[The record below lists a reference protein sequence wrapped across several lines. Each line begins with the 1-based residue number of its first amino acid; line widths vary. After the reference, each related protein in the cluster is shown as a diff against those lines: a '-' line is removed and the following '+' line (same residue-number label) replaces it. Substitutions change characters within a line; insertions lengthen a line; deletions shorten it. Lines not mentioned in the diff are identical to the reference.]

1 MAITTFIYPPAAGSA
16 SQVQYLLDGVATTVS
31 KDTVTPANSRPLPVE
46 LTGTSGPINI
56 TAGDLNVHLS
66 DTGAN
71 YDRTRIGDGTNQLSI
86 TASGEAKISATSLPL
101 PTGAATEATLS
112 TLGTETTLATLAT
125 EATLSAMSAS
135 VAQDATVAGL
145 LTDTQLRATPVPVSG
160 TVTASNPSVSA
171 TGAAVP
177 ASATMIGGS
186 DGTNLKAI
194 KVSAT
199 GVVSVDGSAVTQ
211 PVSGTFWQA
220 TQPVSGPLTDA
231 ELRATAVPVSQS
243 GTWNITNVSG
253 TVSLPTGAATESTL
267 STLNGKIPA
276 NLTVTSTRLLV
287 DGSGVTQPV
296 SIATLPTVG
305 GRSKVLLYRN
315 DYSSGNVTT
324 SAYTQ
329 IAASTSAA
337 INKIQ
342 IFDSSGQTMVIAVGA
357 AASEVDQFYVF
368 PGGVEL
374 ELNIPASS
382 RISIKAVS
390 ANATVGEI
398 SINFLS

>member
-16 SQVQYLLDGVATTVS
+16 SQVQFLLDGVSTTVS

-66 DTGAN
+66 DSGAN
-71 YDRTRIGDGTNQLSI
+71 PDKTRIGDGTNQLSI
-86 TASGEAKISATSLPL
+86 TASGEAKVSAASLPL

-112 TLGTETTLATLAT
+112 SIAALDFATET
-125 EATLSAMSAS
+125 TLSAMSAS

-145 LTDTQLRATPVPVSG
+145 LTDAQLRATPVPVSG

-177 ASATMIGGS
+177 ASATFVAGS

-220 TQPVSGPLTDA
+220 TQPVSAASLP
-231 ELRATAVPVSQS
+231 
-243 GTWNITNVSG
+243 
-253 TVSLPTGAATESTL
+253 LPTGAATETTL
-267 STLNGKIPA
+267 ASIDGKVPA

-296 SIATLPTVG
+296 SGTFWQATQPVSVASLPTTA
-305 GRSKVLLYRN
+305 GRSKVLIYRN
-315 DYSSGNVTT
+315 DYSSVNVTT
-324 SAYTQ
+324 AAYTQ
-329 IAASTSAA
+329 ITASSAST

-368 PGGVEL
+368 PGGVEIDL
-374 ELNIPASS
+374 TIPASS
-382 RISIKAVS
+382 RISIKAIS